1 MNNMDRDAARPLV
14 RDVVTEIVGRRVQD
28 SEPIVSSGLV
38 DSLSVLQL
46 IVQLESKLNVAIP
59 PANLQPD
66 DFDSVDLI
74 LDTLQRVA
82 R

>member
-1 MNNMDRDAARPLV
+1 MNMDVNAARPLV

-38 DSLSVLQL
+38 DSLTVLQL
-46 IVQLESKLNVAIP
+46 IVQLKGKLNVAIP

-66 DFDSVDLI
+66 DFDSVDMI

-82 R
+82 Q

>member
-1 MNNMDRDAARPLV
+1 MNMDVNAARPLV

-38 DSLSVLQL
+38 DSLTVLQL
-46 IVQLESKLNVAIP
+46 IVQLEGKLNVAIP

-66 DFDSVDLI
+66 DFDSVDMI

-82 R
+82 Q